1 MIPIDA
7 FSSENPRDR
16 LWDFCLRFSL
26 FFVISKHPNFFLMRI
41 EEDIKLDYADV
52 LLRPKRSTLSSRKDV
67 DLEREFS
74 FYHSPKVWKGMPIM
88 SANMATCGT
97 FSLAQVLAEHR
108 MITTFHKYY
117 SIDDYRQFF
126 ESFDNP
132 DFIVYTLGIRDE
144 DLAKLQEMKQA
155 GLMEKFSFICLDIP
169 NGYIQRFL
177 EMIRQVRQDFP
188 NHIIIA
194 GNVVTNEITEEIIL
208 AGADIV
214 KIGIGPGSACTTR
227 KMT

>member
-1 MIPIDA
+1 
-7 FSSENPRDR
+7 
-16 LWDFCLRFSL
+16 
-26 FFVISKHPNFFLMRI
+26 MRI

-67 DLEREFS
+67 ELEREFS

-97 FSLAQVLAEHR
+97 FSLARVLSENK

-117 SIDDYRQFF
+117 SLDEYREFF
-126 ESFDNP
+126 QTFDNP
-132 DFIVYTLGIRDE
+132 DFIVYTLGIRD
-144 DLAKLQEMKQA
+144 DDIAKLHEMNQA

-169 NGYIQRFL
+169 NGYIQKFL
-177 EMIRQVRQDFP
+177 EVIRQVRKDFP

-194 GNVVTNEITEEIIL
+194 
-208 AGADIV
+208 
-214 KIGIGPGSACTTR
+214 
-227 KMT
+227 